1 MQPAAVEVVPV
12 LDNIGAELAAHRC
25 GASSIPLLVVLEE
38 PAVAHCKVI
47 VELSITKQMVI
58 PE

>member
-1 MQPAAVEVVPV
+1 MQPAAVAVVLV
-12 LDNIGAELAAHRC
+12 LANTGAELAAHRC

-47 VELSITKQMVI
+47 SELAITKQMVI

>member
-1 MQPAAVEVVPV
+1 MQQVAEVVVVV

-25 GASSIPLLVVLEE
+25 GANLIPLLVVLEE

-47 VELSITKQMVI
+47 SELAIMRPTAILV
-58 PE
+58 